1 MKFGTDGVRGV
12 ANDELTPE
20 LVLALGRAA
29 ARVLGADRA
38 YLVGRDTRISGPL
51 LQSAL
56 TAGLAS
62 EGASVVDLGVMP
74 TPGVACLAAAQ
85 GCMGAVV
92 SASHNPFADNG
103 IKFLAQGGLKL
114 SDSIEGQLEAE
125 LSAVLSET
133 ADTVRHTG
141 SAIGRVTADNGE
153 AAAWYERQLVA
164 SLEGRRLDGL
174 SVVLDGANGAA
185 YAIASRVFEAAGAT
199 VSVLHDQPN
208 GVNINE
214 HCGSTHPEELQAAVR
229 EAGADIGL
237 AFDGDAD
244 RVLAVDGVGDIVDG
258 DHILAICALDR
269 RERGA
274 LRDDTLVVTTMT
286 NLGLR
291 LAMERHGISVAE
303 TDVGDRYI
311 LEAMAANGWT
321 LGGEQ
326 SGHIVFRD
334 LATTGDGQL
343 TGLQLMDVMSRT
355 GKPLAEL
362 AAVMTRLPQVMINV
376 RNVDCPGLDDAAA
389 VWAAVD
395 VEVKALGD
403 TGRVV
408 LRRSGTEP
416 IIRVMVEAP
425 EQTKANDV
433 AARIAAVVEAEL
445 ALGWPLS

>member
-29 ARVLGADRA
+29 ARVLGTDRV
-38 YLVGRDTRISGPL
+38 YLLARDTRISGPL

-85 GCMGAVV
+85 DCMGAVI

-103 IKFLAQGGLKL
+103 VKFLARGGLKL
-114 SDSIEGQLEAE
+114 TDKVERELEGQL
-125 LSAVLSET
+125 SVVLSNAAKGERPT
-133 ADTVRHTG
+133 AAAV
-141 SAIGRVTADNGE
+141 GRVSVDDGE
-153 AAAWYERQLVA
+153 AVGWYERQLVA
-164 SLEGRRLDGL
+164 SLEGRRLEGL
-174 SVVLDGANGAA
+174 SVVLDCANGAA
-185 YAIASRVFEAAGAT
+185 HAIAPRVFESAGAKVT
-199 VSVLHDQPN
+199 VLHNTPD

-214 HCGSTHPEELQAAVR
+214 QCGSTHPQGLQAAVK
-229 EAGADIGL
+229 ETGADIGL

-244 RVLAVDGVGDIVDG
+244 RVVAVDASGELIDG

-269 RERGA
+269 RERGT
-274 LRDDTLVVTTMT
+274 LRDDTLVVTTMA

-291 LAMERHGISVAE
+291 IAMQQRGIKIAE

-343 TGLQLMDVMSRT
+343 TGLQVMDVMART
-355 GKPLAEL
+355 GTPLAEL
-362 AAVMTRLPQVMINV
+362 ASVMTRLPQVMINV
-376 RNVDCPGLDDAAA
+376 RNVNCPGLDDAAK
-389 VWAAVD
+389 VWASVD
-395 VEVKALGD
+395 EEVAALGD

-425 EQTKANDV
+425 EHATANDV

-445 ALGWPLS
+445 ALG